1 MPFADPILRTI
12 AAFLESLDIA
22 VRPTRITH
30 KTLVLGVDIHEG
42 GLIVDE
48 PQLVSPADPLHEGGH
63 LALTPR
69 ALRRELYGTINSTP
83 AQEVSV
89 LAWQWA
95 AALHIG
101 IPVER
106 MFHEQCVG
114 DMGPT
119 LLENFSEGRYVGVP
133 MLRKWGMTFDYPRMV
148 RWTID

>member
-1 MPFADPILRTI
+1 MAFQAPILRTI
-12 AAFLESLDIA
+12 AAFLESLDIP

-63 LALTPR
+63 LAITPR
-69 ALRRELYGTINSTP
+69 ALRRDLYGTINSTP

-101 IPVER
+101 IPTEA

-114 DMGPT
+114 GMGPT
-119 LLENFSEGRYVGVP
+119 LLENFREGRYVGVP
-133 MLRKWGMTFDYPRMV
+133 MLRKWGMTVDYPRML